1 MCTASMD
8 SMMEIETCALLEHGK
23 RHLLYSAATAQSTM
37 DYSSKAVEDDVVD
50 SPPSRAI
57 ILVPINSPS
66 PLQGKG
72 AGESSKSKCQ
82 DTNGAQRSLNLELSQ
97 SPNNI
102 LHEVGLLYFLP
113 CTALS
118 TASLYSA
125 FLNWKPP
132 CTS

>member
-1 MCTASMD
+1 M
-8 SMMEIETCALLEHGK
+8 
-23 RHLLYSAATAQSTM
+23 
-37 DYSSKAVEDDVVD
+37 D
-50 SPPSRAI
+50 SPPSHAI
-57 ILVPINSPS
+57 IPVPINLPS
-66 PLQGKG
+66 PLRGKG
-72 AGESSKSKCQ
+72 MGESSKSKCQ

-102 LHEVGLLYFLP
+102 LHKIGLLYLLS

-125 FLNWKPP
+125 FLSRKPP